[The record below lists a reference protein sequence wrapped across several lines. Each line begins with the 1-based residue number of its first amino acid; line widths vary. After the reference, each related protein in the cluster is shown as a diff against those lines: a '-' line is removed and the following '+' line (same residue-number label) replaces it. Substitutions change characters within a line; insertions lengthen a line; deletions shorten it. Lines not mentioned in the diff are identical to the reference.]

1 MEYVQKGDVD
11 KISALTNRGLD
22 PNFIDR
28 ATGGKIFFLKI
39 LLLINT

>member
-1 MEYVQKGDVD
+1 MEYVQKGDIE

-28 ATGGKIFFLKI
+28 ATGGTEIKQCVIF
-39 LLLINT
+39 